1 MLTTSLRKSVGSET
15 FSGLPLAVD
24 LDGTLLRTDL
34 LLETG
39 LAYVR
44 AQPLRCLAPML
55 WLLRCGKAGLKQRLA
70 EATVIDVATLPYE
83 PAVMSLIRQ
92 ARAEGRHVILAT
104 ASHCTLAR
112 RIADHLGLFDEVLA
126 SDGLTNL
133 SAGRKWAVLVERFG
147 EGGFDYVGNA
157 RDDLPVWQAAR
168 EAIVVSPERGVM
180 ARLAQRA
187 RPAQSVRAAQASPA
201 DWISALRLHQW
212 LKNLLLFVPL
222 LAAHKLG
229 EPALLALGMFAFIV
243 FGLCASSVYVLNDL
257 LDLAADR
264 QHPGKR
270 SRPFASG
277 QLSPRTGVLLSPT
290 LLLIAF
296 GLAALWLPAAF
307 TAVLGAYYLLT
318 LAYSL
323 RLRRYMMVDVIALAI
338 LYTLRIVAGAAALG
352 IPLSFWILAFS
363 MFMFL
368 SLALVKRYSELRHI
382 RTLDTAPDFGRGYIP
397 ADLGMIASLGGSA
410 GFMAVLVLALY
421 INDLNDG
428 AVYRN
433 PQLIWLACP
442 LLLYWMGRT
451 WLLTRRGE
459 MDEDPVIFAMRDRT
473 SLVVGAL
480 FGLVFW
486 AAI

>member
-1 MLTTSLRKSVGSET
+1 MVMATPHVRPVTD
-15 FSGLPLAVD
+15 LPLVVD

-34 LLETG
+34 LLESG
-39 LAYVR
+39 LAHLR
-44 AQPLRCLAPML
+44 ERPLRCLDPVL
-55 WLLRCGKAGLKQRLA
+55 WLLRDGKAGLKQRLA
-70 EATVIDVATLPYE
+70 EVTNLDITALPYE
-83 PAVMSLIRQ
+83 PAVIALIRQ
-92 ARAEGRHVILAT
+92 ARSQGRPVILAT
-104 ASHCTLAR
+104 ASHRTLAE
-112 RIADHLGLFDEVLA
+112 RIADHLGLFDAVLA
-126 SDGLTNL
+126 SDGITNL
-133 SAGRKWAVLVERFG
+133 AGGRKQAALVARFG
-147 EGGFDYVGNA
+147 EGGFDYAGNA
-157 RDDLPVWQAAR
+157 RDDLPVWQSAR
-168 EAIVVSPERGVM
+168 EAIVVNPDPGVTR
-180 ARLAQRA
+180 RLRS
-187 RPAQSVRAAQASPA
+187 RTPAMRIVRAAPA
-201 DWISALRLHQW
+201 TATDWINALRLHQW

-222 LAAHKLG
+222 FAAHKLG
-229 EPALLALGMFAFIV
+229 EPGLLALGVFAFIV

-264 QHPGKR
+264 QHPSKR
-270 SRPFASG
+270 ERPFASG
-277 QLSPRTGVLLSPT
+277 RLSPRTGMLLAP
-290 LLLIAF
+290 LLLAIAF
-296 GLAALWLPAAF
+296 GLATSALPGAF
-307 TAVLGAYYLLT
+307 VTVLGAYYVLT

-323 RLRRYMMVDVIALAI
+323 RLKRYLMVDVIALAL

-368 SLALVKRYSELRHI
+368 SLALVKRYSELH
-382 RTLDTAPDFGRGYIP
+382 RTQALQTGRDFGRGYLP

-428 AVYRN
+428 TAYRH

-442 LLLYWMGRT
+442 LLLFWVGRT

-473 SLVVGAL
+473 SLFVGAL

>member
-1 MLTTSLRKSVGSET
+1 MMAPCESTAAAN
-15 FSGLPLAVD
+15 LPLVVD

-39 LAYVR
+39 LAYLR
-44 AQPLRCLAPML
+44 EQPLHCLDPAL
-55 WLLRCGKAGLKQRLA
+55 WLLRSGKAGLKRRLA
-70 EATVIDVATLPYE
+70 EATRIDATTLPFE
-83 PAVMSLIRQ
+83 PAVIALIRE
-92 ARAEGRHVILAT
+92 ARADGRSVVLAT
-104 ASHCTLAR
+104 ASDDALAR
-112 RIADHLGLFDEVLA
+112 RVADHLGLFDEVIA
-126 SDGLTNL
+126 SDGFTNL
-133 SAGRKWAVLVERFG
+133 SAGRKRAALVSRFG

-157 RDDLPVWQAAR
+157 RDDLPVWEAAR
-168 EAIVVSPERGVM
+168 EAYVANPAPGVL
-180 ARLAQRA
+180 ARLAR
-187 RPAQSVRAAQASPA
+187 RPRPMRMVRTQHATLAA
-201 DWISALRLHQW
+201 WINAFRLHQW

-222 LAAHKLG
+222 FAAHRVG
-229 EPALLALGMFAFIV
+229 EPSLLALGLFAFVV

-264 QHPGKR
+264 QHPTKR
-270 SRPFASG
+270 ERPFASG
-277 QLSPRTGVLLSPT
+277 RLSPRIGMLLAPLLLVVAFGCAAT
-290 LLLIAF
+290 LLPVGF
-296 GLAALWLPAAF
+296 V
-307 TAVLGAYYLLT
+307 AVLGAYYVLT
-318 LAYSL
+318 LGYSL
-323 RLRRYMMVDVIALAI
+323 RIRRYMMVDVIALAL

-368 SLALVKRYSELRHI
+368 SLALVKRYSELHHTRA
-382 RTLDTAPDFGRGYIP
+382 LDAAPDFGRGYVP

-428 AVYRN
+428 TVYRH

-442 LLLYWMGRT
+442 LLLYWIGRT

-473 SLVVGAL
+473 SLLVGTL